1 MDTSHA
7 ALHGVRIVE
16 CAQDIAGPYAA
27 MLLAEQGADVVK
39 VEPPAGDRARAL
51 PGFAV
56 WNRSKRGVTA
66 DLGSAAGRAQLETLC
81 ASADVF
87 ISDWF
92 PAQADLEYDALARS
106 NPRLIHCWMPPHG
119 SRGGDARGPALDDL
133 VAARSSLMANQWA
146 HREGPVFLTIPAASY
161 GTALLAAGAVCAALV
176 ARESSGR
183 GQQVEVSWLAGALA
197 MQTGTI
203 IEHPA
208 LQRVMTL
215 APDPLGPIPVYR
227 LFKASDGW
235 LFIACG
241 NPTFWNKLCLVLERP
256 EMVSDP
262 RFDGAPWAVAPVYWP
277 ELKALVQS
285 IIATRPR
292 DEWLRLL
299 TEADIPCAPVRTR
312 TDFIDDPQIAYLGMR
327 REVEDAHLG
336 RTIQMGVPVTLR
348 EHPGAI
354 RCPAPQPSEQQAA
367 ISFEP
372 IRQESVSTTSD
383 ARRATS
389 QGGPLAGMLVLDF
402 TNYIAGPF
410 AGMALALAGA
420 DVIKVETPQ
429 GDPFRVFG
437 FGFFGWNQSKRALAL
452 DFSKPAAREV
462 LHDLVRKADVL
473 VENLRPG
480 ATRRLGIDYE
490 TLTALNPRL
499 VYGSLTGFGPTG
511 PRGHEPGFDPLLQA
525 RSGLMAAQGGHGH
538 EPVFLACAVC
548 DYGGGLLCAY
558 GVMAALLARQRSG
571 RGQLVETSLAQAAM
585 AVQCGEMIFYDG
597 RPDMENG
604 GPDLLGR
611 HPLRRAYSCT
621 DGWIFVSKGIVNRAQ
636 PALSSSKGESCSVFG
651 VEIVIA
657 EAMREVVDGPTAT
670 ALAATFATRA
680 RRDVLGELAAAG
692 VPAAPALT
700 IGELFHDP
708 QVIANDLIYE
718 TNVPQ
723 WGEFRQT
730 GALVKYAATP
740 VTIRPAPPL
749 GQHTVEILRDVLGY
763 PPDRI
768 DALRAA
774 SSIICAP

>member
-1 MDTSHA
+1 MVHHA
-7 ALHGVRIVE
+7 ALHGIRIVE
-16 CAQDIAGPYAA
+16 CAQDMAAPYAA
-27 MLLAEQGADVVK
+27 MLLAEQGGDVIK
-39 VEPPAGDRARAL
+39 VEPSGGDRARPL

-56 WNRSKRGVTA
+56 WNRSKRSVVA
-66 DLGSAAGRAQLETLC
+66 DLTTAAGREGLQTLC

-92 PAQADLEYDALARS
+92 PEHPELNYESLARS
-106 NPRLIHCWMPPHG
+106 NARLIHCWMPPYG
-119 SRGGDARGPALDDL
+119 SRGDAAHSPALDDL

-146 HREGPVFLTIPAASY
+146 NRDGPVFLTIPIASY
-161 GTALLAAGAVCAALV
+161 GAALLAAGAVCAALV
-176 ARESSGR
+176 ERTTSGH
-183 GQQVEVSWLAGALA
+183 GQQVEVSWLAGAMA
-197 MQTGTI
+197 MQTGTA

-227 LFKASDGW
+227 LFEASDGW

-262 RFDGAPWAVAPVYWP
+262 RFDGAPWAVAPAYWAD
-277 ELKALVQS
+277 LKSLVQG

-299 TEADIPCAPVRTR
+299 TDADIPCAPVCARG
-312 TDFIDDPQIAYLGMR
+312 DFIDDPQVAHLAMR
-327 REVEDAHLG
+327 HVVDDPHLG
-336 RTIQMGVPVTLR
+336 RSIQMGVPVTL
-348 EHPGAI
+348 HGNPGAI
-354 RCPAPQPSEQQAA
+354 RCPAPELSHEPSA
-367 ISFEP
+367 ISFER
-372 IRQESVSTTSD
+372 IREEFAPATSD
-383 ARRATS
+383 KRRVTS
-389 QGGPLAGMLVLDF
+389 AGPLAGMLVLDF

-437 FGFFGWNQSKRALAL
+437 FGFYGWNQSKRGLVL
-452 DFSKPAAREV
+452 DLSKPAARDV
-462 LHDLVRKADVL
+462 VYDLVCKADAL

-490 TLTALNPRL
+490 TLARLNPRL
-499 VYGSLTGFGPTG
+499 VYGSLTGFGSSG

-538 EPVFLACAVC
+538 DPVFLACAVC

-558 GVMAALLARQRSG
+558 GVMAALFARQRTG

-585 AVQCGEMIFYDG
+585 AVQSGEMIFYNG

-604 GPDLLGR
+604 GPDLIGY
-611 HPLRRAYSCT
+611 HPLRRLYRCA
-621 DGWIFVSKGIVNRAQ
+621 DGWIFVSN
-636 PALSSSKGESCSVFG
+636 ESENGGRESRSVFG
-651 VEIVIA
+651 SAITIA
-657 EAMREVVDGPTAT
+657 KAVREAFDGPTAA
-670 ALAATFATRA
+670 ALAEAFAPRE
-680 RRDVLGELAAAG
+680 RREVLAELGAAG
-692 VPAAPALT
+692 IAAAPALT
-700 IGELFHDP
+700 IAELFGDP
-708 QVIANDLIYE
+708 LVSANDLIYA
-718 TNVPQ
+718 TSVPQ

-740 VTIRPAPPL
+740 VAIRPAPRL
-749 GQHTVEILRDVLGY
+749 GQHTMEILRDVLGY
-763 PPDRI
+763 PPQRI
-768 DALRAA
+768 DALRRAGA
-774 SSIICAP
+774 VTTKGG

>member
-1 MDTSHA
+1 MDTSQGS
-7 ALHGVRIVE
+7 LCGIRIVE
-16 CAQDIAGPYAA
+16 CAQAIAGPYAA
-27 MLLAEQGADVVK
+27 MLLAEQGADVIK
-39 VEPPAGDRARAL
+39 VEPPGGDRARAL

-56 WNRSKRGVTA
+56 WNRSKRSVVA
-66 DLGSAAGRAQLETLC
+66 DLTTAAGRERLQALC
-81 ASADVF
+81 AGADVF

-92 PAQADLEYDALARS
+92 PADPELEYDALTRR
-106 NPRLIHCWMPPHG
+106 NVQLIHCWMPPHG
-119 SRGGDARGPALDDL
+119 SRGDGVLVPALDDL
-133 VAARSSLMANQWA
+133 VAAQSSLMANQWA
-146 HREGPVFLTIPAASY
+146 NRAGPVFLTIPIASY
-161 GTALLAAGAVCAALV
+161 GAALLAAGAVCAALV
-176 ARESSGR
+176 AREASGR

-262 RFDGAPWAVAPVYWP
+262 RFDGAPWAVAPAYWAD
-277 ELKALVQS
+277 LKSLVQS

-292 DEWLRLL
+292 DEWLHLL
-299 TEADIPCAPVRTR
+299 AEADIPCAPVCARG
-312 TDFIDDPQIAYLGMR
+312 DFIADPQIAHLAMQQM
-327 REVEDAHLG
+327 VDDPQLG
-336 RTIQMGVPVTLR
+336 RSIQMGVPVTLR
-348 EHPGAI
+348 DNPGSI
-354 RCPAPQPSEQQAA
+354 RGPLERVTSDQW
-367 ISFEP
+367 
-372 IRQESVSTTSD
+372 SVIGRDASTTPHASGGT
-383 ARRATS
+383 RHERS
-389 QGGPLAGMLVLDF
+389 GPLAGMLVLDF

-437 FGFFGWNQSKRALAL
+437 FGFYGWNQNKRGLAL
-452 DFSKPAAREV
+452 DLSKPAARDV
-462 LHDLVRKADVL
+462 IYDLVRKADVL

-490 TLTALNPRL
+490 TLARVNPGL
-499 VYGSLTGFGPTG
+499 VYGSLTGFGSSG

-538 EPVFLACAVC
+538 DPVFLACAVC

-558 GVMAALLARQRSG
+558 GVMAALFARQHTG
-571 RGQLVETSLAQAAM
+571 HGQLVETSLAQAAM
-585 AVQCGEMIFYDG
+585 AVQSGEMIFYDG

-611 HPLRRAYSCT
+611 HPLRRLYRCA
-621 DGWIFVSKGIVNRAQ
+621 DGWVFVSHEIVNGAREA
-636 PALSSSKGESCSVFG
+636 CSVFG

-657 EAMREVVDGPTAT
+657 EAMREGADGPSAT
-670 ALAATFATRA
+670 ALAAAFMIRPC
-680 RRDVLGELAAAG
+680 REVLAELGAAG
-692 VPAAPALT
+692 LAAAPALT
-700 IGELFHDP
+700 IAELFHD
-708 QVIANDLIYE
+708 QQMVANDLIYR
-718 TNVPQ
+718 TTVPL

-730 GALVKYAATP
+730 GALVKYGATP
-740 VTIRPAPPL
+740 VALQPAPQL
-749 GQHTVEILRDVLGY
+749 GQHTEEILRDLLGY
-763 PPDRI
+763 APERI
-768 DALRAA
+768 EALRAA
-774 SSIICAP
+774 GTIICAPHGTD